1 MISYFTHRIWIPGIS
16 RAGRLWVG
24 AIVALVVVFLAG
36 CSPSSPRADLV
47 FLNGAEPESIDPAVL
62 TGQLDGRVAY
72 ALFEGLMA
80 YGSNGQPTPGV
91 AETYEISPDG
101 LIYTFHLR
109 DSARWTNGR
118 AVTAHDFVA
127 SWKRVLEPAQAAEY
141 AYQLHYLKN
150 GRAYNEGALKDF
162 SQVGVQAL
170 DERTLRVTLE
180 NPTPFFLGLCCFC
193 TLCAVPIET
202 IEKYGEDWIK
212 PGKIV
217 SNGAFT
223 LEEWRL
229 NDHIRL
235 RKNPAYWNAANVRLN
250 SIDVLPIENS
260 MTAYNFYK
268 SGVADLLMDKG
279 LTPPALMSELKKM
292 PDFNAAPFLGNYFI
306 RFNVSR
312 PPFNDRRVRLAFAL
326 VIDKDLIV
334 NKITRAGEVPA
345 TSFVPPKTSNYSSP
359 PSYVRDPAK
368 ARQLLA
374 EAGYP
379 NGKGFPTIEYLFDSK
394 KINESIAIELQTMFQ
409 RELGVK
415 VGLKQQEWKVYLN
428 SQNTLDYDFCRSSW
442 IGDYNDPNTFLDMF
456 VTDGGNNRTGWSNA
470 SYDAAIADAA
480 RELDSARRFDIFRR
494 AEEML
499 VNKEAPICPLYY
511 YVGIQL
517 YDRLKWGG
525 LEANVLDEHPLRTIY
540 RKDH

>member
-1 MISYFTHRIWIPGIS
+1 MATLTS
-16 RAGRLWVG
+16 
-24 AIVALVVVFLAG
+24 
-36 CSPSSPRADLV
+36 CSPTAKKADLT

-80 YGSNGQPTPGV
+80 YGADGQPTPGT
-91 AETYEISPDG
+91 AKRYEISPDG

-109 DSARWTNGR
+109 DNAHWTDGKS
-118 AVTAHDFVA
+118 VTAQDFVA

-141 AYQLHYLKN
+141 SYQLHYLKN
-150 GRAYNEGALKDF
+150 GKAYNEGTLKDF
-162 SQVGVQAL
+162 SQVGVKAV
-170 DERTLRVTLE
+170 DDHTLVVTLE
-180 NPTPFFLGLCCFC
+180 NPTPFFLGLCCFN
-193 TLCAVPIET
+193 TLCPVPIAT

-217 SNGAFT
+217 TNGAFT
-223 LEEWRL
+223 LEEWKL

-235 RKNPAYWNAANVRLN
+235 KKNPTYWNAANIKLN

-268 SGVADLLMDKG
+268 SGVADLMMDKG

-306 RFNVSR
+306 RYNVTR
-312 PPFNDRRVRLAFAL
+312 PPFNDARVRLAFSLA
-326 VIDKDLIV
+326 IDKNLIV

-345 TSFVPPKTSNYSSP
+345 TSFVPPKTSDYQSP
-359 PSYVRDPAK
+359 PGYQRDPEK

-374 EAGYP
+374 EAGFP
-379 NGKGFPTIEYLFDSK
+379 GGKGFPTIEYLFDNK
-394 KINESIAIELQTMFQ
+394 KINESIAIELQAMFQ
-409 RELGVK
+409 RELGIK

-428 SQNTLDYDFCRSSW
+428 SQNRLDYDFCRSSW
-442 IGDYNDPNTFLDMF
+442 IGDYNDPNTFMDMF
-456 VTDGGNNRTGWSNA
+456 VTDGGNNRTGWSNKQ
-470 SYDAAIADAA
+470 YDAYIAAA
-480 RELDSARRFDIFRR
+480 AKELDTNKRNDIFRL
-494 AEEML
+494 AEKML
-499 VNKEAPICPLYY
+499 VSEEAPICPLYY

-517 YDRLKWGG
+517 YDPAKWGG
-525 LEANVLDEHPLRTIY
+525 IQANVIDEHPLRTIY
-540 RKDH
+540 RK